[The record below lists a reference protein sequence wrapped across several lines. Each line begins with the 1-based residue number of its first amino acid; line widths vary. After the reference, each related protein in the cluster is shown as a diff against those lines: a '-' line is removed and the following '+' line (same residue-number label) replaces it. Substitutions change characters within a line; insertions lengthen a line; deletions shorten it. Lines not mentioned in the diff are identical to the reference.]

1 MVNDDVSSAASNN
14 NNSAAIPFPTLTI
27 LYLPAEASHYRRVH
41 RIFPRGAT
49 SVQKGYHLEPGH
61 RQPVAQRHYCKD
73 KRACQRRV
81 CDARVRRHDVRS
93 LVGNRL
99 QTRISLKLCNDR
111 KIMYSIIITDA
122 TVDRNRWVK
131 ELSQAPDWF

>member
-1 MVNDDVSSAASNN
+1 M
-14 NNSAAIPFPTLTI
+14 
-27 LYLPAEASHYRRVH
+27 H

-61 RQPVAQRHYCKD
+61 RQPVAQCHYCKD

-99 QTRISLKLCNDR
+99 QMRISLKLCNDR
-111 KIMYSIIITDA
+111 KIMYSIIITDV
-122 TVDRNRWVK
+122 TVDKNRWVK
-131 ELSQAPDWF
+131 ELGQAFEDKDKLKPIRCLTGLFNVTDPEHFLLKESVGKK